1 MQTKKKGT
9 PMTPYRL
16 LDQLLALEQRVR
28 HVYVLLSQQQQFP
41 DDLRA
46 VWKALAE
53 DETHHIV
60 ALERSAHLF
69 SVMDFPPSIPDN
81 VVASV
86 ETVLATAEAS
96 LQQPSLTSDNALRQ
110 ALQIEGSELNNLDEA
125 WMHGFRSTTNL
136 LLQALAP
143 ETQRHVRLLIDA
155 VHRFSTDTVLHAE
168 ADALWKQ
175 YDKPQQEP
183 SRTGAQH

>member
-1 MQTKKKGT
+1 
-9 PMTPYRL
+9 MTPYRL
-16 LDQLLALEQRVR
+16 LEQLLALEQRVR
-28 HVYVLLSQQQQFP
+28 HVYVLLSQRQQFP

-69 SVMDFPPSIPDN
+69 SVMEVPPLIPAHVLASI
-81 VVASV
+81 
-86 ETVLATAEAS
+86 ETVIAAAEATA
-96 LQQPSLTSDNALRQ
+96 QQTSLTSDAAFHQ
-110 ALQIEGSELNNLDEA
+110 ALQIEGSELNHLDDA

-155 VHRFSTDTVLHAE
+155 VHRFSTDTALHAE
-168 ADALWKQ
+168 AEALWKQ
-175 YDKPQQEP
+175 YDQPHQEP
-183 SRTGAQH
+183 ARTEPPH

>member
-1 MQTKKKGT
+1 
-9 PMTPYRL
+9 MTPYRL
-16 LDQLLALEQRVR
+16 LEQLLALEQRVR
-28 HVYVLLSQQQQFP
+28 QIYVRFSQQPQFP

-60 ALERSAHLF
+60 GLERSAHLF
-69 SVMDFPPSIPDN
+69 SVMDSPPSIPDQ

-86 ETVLATAEAS
+86 AAVITRAEAA
-96 LQQPSLTSDNALRQ
+96 LQQPSLTSDAALHH
-110 ALQIEGSELNNLDEA
+110 ALQIEGSELNHLDEA
-125 WMHGFRSTTNL
+125 WLHGFRSTTNV

-143 ETQRHVRLLIDA
+143 ETQQHVRRLIDA
-155 VHRFSTDTVLHAE
+155 AHRFSTDPTLPTE

-175 YDKPQQEP
+175 YDTPHQEP
-183 SRTGAQH
+183 STTTPPHS